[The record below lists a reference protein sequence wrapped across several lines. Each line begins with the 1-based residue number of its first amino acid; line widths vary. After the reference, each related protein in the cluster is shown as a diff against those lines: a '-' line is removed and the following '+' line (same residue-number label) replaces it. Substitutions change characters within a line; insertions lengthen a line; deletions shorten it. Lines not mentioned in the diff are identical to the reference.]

1 MRLIE
6 EGTSAWL
13 NGVTLLAVGVATI
26 IAGDASLKLLGVVSI
41 FFGLLFIYLGRRIN
55 KDSVDIEREKSRPT
69 IRMADNIGSPER
81 TLLRCRADSGWRFN
95 GNRRYIQIQDD
106 A

>member
-41 FFGLLFIYLGRRIN
+41 FFGLLFIYLDWRISKDITEIEQREIETNDSDGRQYWQ
-55 KDSVDIEREKSRPT
+55 
-69 IRMADNIGSPER
+69 
-81 TLLRCRADSGWRFN
+81 SGT
-95 GNRRYIQIQDD
+95 DPPSL
-106 A
+106 

>member
-13 NGVTLLAVGVATI
+13 NGVTLLAVGVAII

-41 FFGLLFIYLGRRIN
+41 FFGRLFIYLDWRISKDITEIEQREIEASASDGR
-55 KDSVDIEREKSRPT
+55 
-69 IRMADNIGSPER
+69 
-81 TLLRCRADSGWRFN
+81 
-95 GNRRYIQIQDD
+95 Q
-106 A
+106 